1 MFCFV
6 RRDIFTD
13 NFFFNNNNK
22 SKMIINAIQ
31 VTYIS
36 QILLKKKKLLDRRLI
51 CYKYSID

>member
-36 QILLKKKKLLDRRLI
+36 QILLKKK
-51 CYKYSID
+51 